1 MNDDLI
7 PFQYQDHQVRTIS
20 KNGEPWFVLKD
31 VSEILSIQNH
41 KDISSRLDIDE
52 KGVDAIDT
60 LGGVQYMTTVNESG
74 LYNVILRSDK
84 PEAKQFRKWIT
95 SEVLPSIR
103 RHGMYATPTTIESMI
118 SDPDTM
124 IQTLTALKNE
134 RTARIAAEAIV
145 ASQAPKVLFADSVSA
160 SDDCINVGAMAKI
173 LKQNG
178 HKIGEVR
185 FYEWLRELGYCM
197 KEKGRSYNHPTQRA
211 VERGFLCVRESTRI
225 SPSGKTHIDSV
236 TLVTGKGQ
244 RHFVTVFDR
253 ELRMSGGS

>member
-1 MNDDLI
+1 MNDLI
-7 PFQYQDHQVRTIS
+7 LINDTSDRPTVSGRELHEFLEVGTAYKDWFPRMSEYGFTEGVDYTPLISEHPQNKQPFTDHQLTIDMA
-20 KNGEPWFVLKD
+20 K
-31 VSEILSIQNH
+31 EIAMIQR
-41 KDISSRLDIDE
+41 SE
-52 KGVDAIDT
+52 KGKQARQYFLEVERAWNDPMAT
-60 LGGVQYMTTVNESG
+60 LA
-74 LYNVILRSDK
+74 R
-84 PEAKQFRKWIT
+84 
-95 SEVLPSIR
+95 
-103 RHGMYATPTTIESMI
+103 
-118 SDPDTM
+118 
-124 IQTLTALKNE
+124 ALKFSQKILDSIKTENGSLRQVIE
-134 RTARIAAEAIV
+134 
-145 ASQAPKVLFADSVSA
+145 SQAPKVLFADSVSA